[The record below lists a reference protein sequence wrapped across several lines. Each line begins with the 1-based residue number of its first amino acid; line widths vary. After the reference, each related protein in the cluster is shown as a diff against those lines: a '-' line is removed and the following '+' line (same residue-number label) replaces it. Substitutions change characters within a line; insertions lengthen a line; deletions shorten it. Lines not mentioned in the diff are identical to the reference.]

1 MGRANARFGIIGN
14 GLEVMGDP
22 SPLTADPA
30 PEVHPSPLPLLFHIQ
45 QTAFTLLLVF
55 TPLARGATYQW
66 AFCIALWLALVAF
79 TAMLARR
86 LWQGE
91 SLLPRSA
98 LDLPIAVLLVLAAAS
113 WLSSIYRDATF
124 WALLRL
130 FLYVAA
136 FYLSLEMTES
146 RRQTRHLIQTMV
158 GMGLIVSFL
167 GLVQYSGAPFPAFW
181 KMGDPTRL
189 SSTFGNSNHLG
200 GYLAMILTLGLSVVL
215 HRTTESVPI
224 WTGALL
230 LMLVALCLSLSRGAW
245 IGAFVAVE
253 FALMLSLVRKKMSRF
268 KIGILAFGLLLAAGI
283 TILGSN
289 PVIDRIQTLK
299 NPVNTE
305 VTGRIEVWGGCADLI
320 KKFPLLGAGLGSFPW
335 SFTEVRPAGVIG
347 RWREAHNDW
356 LQIVTELGLPVLLP
370 LLWGLTA
377 LFRTG
382 LLSFRTTSSRLCAG
396 AVLGALGGIVAILV
410 HSVSDFNIQITSNG
424 IVFAC
429 LAGLAMGRYSWALPV
444 QRRGAHI
451 HHRAGAWS
459 GHGES
464 TE

>member
-1 MGRANARFGIIGN
+1 MNSFSSCSERSSHS
-14 GLEVMGDP
+14 V
-22 SPLTADPA
+22 
-30 PEVHPSPLPLLFHIQ
+30 LFHVQ
-45 QTAFTLLLVF
+45 QIAFSLLLVF

-79 TAMLARR
+79 TAMLVRR
-86 LWQGE
+86 LRQGE
-91 SLLPRSA
+91 PLLPGSA
-98 LDLPIAVLLVLAAAS
+98 LDLPIAALLVLAAAS
-113 WLSSIYRDATF
+113 WLSSIYRDATA

-130 FLYVAA
+130 FLYAAA
-136 FYLSLEMTES
+136 FYLTLEMTES
-146 RRQTRHLIQTMV
+146 RRQTRRLIWTIV
-158 GMGLIVSFL
+158 GMGMIVSFL
-167 GLVQYSGAPFPAFW
+167 GLVEYSGAPFPAFW
-181 KMGDPTRL
+181 KNDASAGL
-189 SSTFGNSNHLG
+189 SSTFVNYNHLG
-200 GYLAMILTLGLSVVL
+200 GYLAMILTLGLGVVL

-230 LMLVALCLSLSRGAW
+230 LILVALCLSLSRGAW

-253 FALMLSLVRKKMSRF
+253 FTLVLSMLRKKMSRF
-268 KIGILAFGLLLAAGI
+268 KIGILAFGLLLAAGM

-289 PVIDRIQTLK
+289 PVIERIQTLK
-299 NPVNTE
+299 SPENTSLADRM
-305 VTGRIEVWGGCADLI
+305 VVWGGCADLI
-320 KKFPLLGAGLGSFPW
+320 KKFPLLGTGLGTFPW
-335 SFTEVRPAGVIG
+335 SFTEVRPAGLTE
-347 RWREAHNDW
+347 RYREAHNDW

-429 LAGLAMGRYSWALPV
+429 LAGLVMGRYSWE
-444 QRRGAHI
+444 RR
-451 HHRAGAWS
+451 S
-459 GHGES
+459 SE
-464 TE
+464 E